1 VVLNLAVSAI
11 LFLFCLAVIYGAIS
25 DVTTF
30 TIPNWVPYGI
40 VALFALF
47 AAVTW
52 AKTPVLVDLG
62 LGLLTFV
69 ICIVFWKLKWL
80 GGGDVKFISA
90 VSLWMGPGQ
99 ILVFLVLLALL
110 SAGFVTLL
118 QYSLL
123 WNAYIQEHK
132 LVPWFVKQMVQKAGE
147 HACPYGL
154 PTAISALIVVP
165 QIVARSY

>member
-1 VVLNLAVSAI
+1 MVLNLAVSAI

-25 DVTTF
+25 DVTTY
-30 TIPNWVPYGI
+30 TIPNWVPYSL
-40 VALFALF
+40 VVLFAVF
-47 AAVTW
+47 AALTW
-52 AKTPVLVDLG
+52 AKTPILVDIG

-80 GGGDVKFISA
+80 GGGDVKFVSA
-90 VSLWMGPGQ
+90 VSLWMGPDQ

-110 SAGFVTLL
+110 SAVFVSIL
-118 QYSLL
+118 QYALR

-132 LVPWFVKQMVQKAGE
+132 LVPMFMKGMVQKAGE

-154 PTAISALIVVP
+154 PVAISALIVVP